1 MRREYSEPLD
11 MPIRLAIAVTHPIQY
26 FSHVYRKLAQLPNVQ
41 IRVLYGSRLGLDTY
55 RDPGF
60 GVKLSWSTDLI
71 GGFDHEFLPGA
82 DQVRALNWRSLGRV
96 QVADALNRFDPDAV
110 LLHGYSHPLVLRAWR
125 WARAY
130 GRKVI
135 LFGDGNGRHE
145 LARSALR
152 RHAKRLALRPLLQ
165 SMHRVLSLG
174 EANELH
180 WTALGL
186 EPSRIQWAP
195 MYLPSPDLALQPVGQ
210 RDAVRNSVRTRLR
223 IADNQLAVICSGKF
237 VPWKRTIDVVRGID
251 RDDRLVGIYV
261 GDGECRQACEAAAR
275 SDRHRFVGFANVPQL
290 AEYYA
295 AGDILCHAAEREPY
309 GLVVAEAAAA
319 GLPIV
324 ASRVVGAIGA
334 RSHGQAGRNAET
346 FEPRNVDALADAL
359 GSLATDQDRRNRM
372 AAESL
377 QVASEMEQAFFAGM
391 RKCLS
396 LDPSH

>member
-1 MRREYSEPLD
+1 
-11 MPIRLAIAVTHPIQY
+11 
-26 FSHVYRKLAQLPNVQ
+26 
-41 IRVLYGSRLGLDTY
+41 
-55 RDPGF
+55 
-60 GVKLSWSTDLI
+60 
-71 GGFDHEFLPGA
+71 
-82 DQVRALNWRSLGRV
+82 
-96 QVADALNRFDPDAV
+96 
-110 LLHGYSHPLVLRAWR
+110 
-125 WARAY
+125 
-130 GRKVI
+130 
-135 LFGDGNGRHE
+135 
-145 LARSALR
+145 
-152 RHAKRLALRPLLQ
+152 
-165 SMHRVLSLG
+165 
-174 EANELH
+174 
-180 WTALGL
+180 
-186 EPSRIQWAP
+186 
-195 MYLPSPDLALQPVGQ
+195 
-210 RDAVRNSVRTRLR
+210 
-223 IADNQLAVICSGKF
+223 VICSGKF

>member
-1 MRREYSEPLD
+1 
-11 MPIRLAIAVTHPIQY
+11 
-26 FSHVYRKLAQLPNVQ
+26 
-41 IRVLYGSRLGLDTY
+41 
-55 RDPGF
+55 
-60 GVKLSWSTDLI
+60 
-71 GGFDHEFLPGA
+71 
-82 DQVRALNWRSLGRV
+82 
-96 QVADALNRFDPDAV
+96 
-110 LLHGYSHPLVLRAWR
+110 
-125 WARAY
+125 
-130 GRKVI
+130 
-135 LFGDGNGRHE
+135 
-145 LARSALR
+145 
-152 RHAKRLALRPLLQ
+152 
-165 SMHRVLSLG
+165 MHRVLSLG
-174 EANELH
+174 EANELY

>member
-1 MRREYSEPLD
+1 
-11 MPIRLAIAVTHPIQY
+11 MPIRLAIVVTHPIQY
-26 FSHVYRKLAQLPNVQ
+26 FSHVYRKLAQSPDVQ
-41 IRVLYGSRLGLDTY
+41 LRVLYGSRVGLDAY

-60 GVKLSWSTDLI
+60 GITLSWNCDLI

-82 DQVRALNWRSLGRV
+82 DQVRTTNWRSLGRV
-96 QVADALNRFDPDAV
+96 QVANALGRFDPDAV
-110 LLHGYSHPLVLRAWR
+110 LLHGYANPLVLRAWH
-125 WARAY
+125 WARARR
-130 GRKVI
+130 RKVI
-135 LFGDGNGRHE
+135 LFGDGNGRHD
-145 LARSALR
+145 LARSTLR
-152 RHAKRLALRPLLQ
+152 RRAKRLALLPVLR
-165 SMHRVLSLG
+165 SVHRVLSLG
-174 EANELH
+174 EASDLY
-180 WTALGL
+180 WTTLGV

-195 MYLPSPDLALQPVGQ
+195 MYLPSPDLALQPDGQ
-210 RDAVRNSVRTRLR
+210 RLAVRRSIRTRLK

-261 GDGECRQACEAAAR
+261 GDGECRQVCEAAAR
-275 SDRHRFVGFANVPQL
+275 TDRHRFVGFANVPQL

-334 RSHGQAGRNAET
+334 RSHGQPGRNADT
-346 FEPRNVDALADAL
+346 FKPGDVDALADAL

-377 QVASEMEQAFFAGM
+377 QVASEMEQAFFQGM
-391 RKCLS
+391 RNCLS
-396 LDPSH
+396 PDQSD